1 MARSDDRRRLALDEE
16 SERLAIA
23 AEHRI
28 DRDPGLG
35 VVHIGGPASKLSGWF
50 DGSVSVLAG
59 LTLDQVRMA

>member
-1 MARSDDRRRLALDEE
+1 MTRPDDRRRLALDEE
-16 SERLAIA
+16 PERLPIA
-23 AEHRI
+23 VQHRI

-35 VVHIGGPASKLSGWF
+35 VVHIGGPASKLGGWF